1 MDIQV
6 WPVFKKVGLF
16 VVFISLCNL
25 YISNSYF
32 LRHVVNM
39 EWASAYDRFSLF
51 SPLLSVT
58 QFNMHKP
65 LTNTEANKMDFY
77 LFLKKTKVSLL
88 LFKGICPQKYVGL
101 SNSFQRQCK
110 AINLESE
117 NVILFMAFCIHNRL
131 LFLWRL
137 SRLKVFCFYKD
148 TIMV

>member
-39 EWASAYDRFSLF
+39 EWASAYDRFSLL

-117 NVILFMAFCIHNRL
+117 NVILFMAFCIPSILKQQAAFPLEALSSQSL
-131 LFLWRL
+131 LFL
-137 SRLKVFCFYKD
+137 
-148 TIMV
+148 